1 MRLSRALLAK
11 RGTPAPAA
19 PVRIAHLG
27 LGAFHRAHQAWY
39 TANAADGADWG
50 IAAVAGRS
58 GELPAL
64 LRPQDGLYTLVE
76 RGPEG
81 DRFEVVSSIST
92 VNAADEH
99 VAFRRVMSAAGTGVV
114 TITVTEAGYA
124 VAPSGGLDLSAPGV
138 ASDAA
143 RLRALSIDA
152 RPTTML
158 GRLALGLELRRLSGA
173 GPIAV
178 VPCDNLPANGAVL
191 RDVLTEF
198 TEHALPALARDMPQ
212 LACFVSTSVDRIT
225 PRVSDTLAAE
235 VQEATGWTDAAPVA
249 AEPFSDWTL
258 CGEFPAGRPEWE
270 SAGALFV
277 DDAEPYEL
285 RKLWLLNGA
294 HSILAC
300 LGLLR
305 GRTTIAE
312 AIADRECAASVE
324 AWWDD
329 ATRNLDRSLRIEEYR
344 AALLQRFRNPRIE
357 HRLEQISRD
366 GLTKIAVRIVPVA
379 LRERHAGRTAD
390 GAAQAIAAWIVAAE
404 AGILGA
410 DARASETE
418 RALREGDHVAAM
430 LAALDPRLAAD
441 AELTARVREHARRLS
456 PV

>member
-1 MRLSRALLAK
+1 MRLSRALLA
-11 RGTPAPAA
+11 RQGAPAPTP

-39 TANAADGADWG
+39 TAHASGAEDWG
-50 IAAVAGRS
+50 IAAFAGRS
-58 GELPAL
+58 GDLPARL
-64 LRPQDGLYTLVE
+64 KPQDGLYTLVE
-76 RGPEG
+76 RGPSG
-81 DRFEVVSSIST
+81 DRFEVIPSISA
-92 VNAADEH
+92 VYAADEH
-99 VAFRRVMSAAGTGVV
+99 AAFRRVMSSRRTGVV

-124 VAPSGGLDLSAPGV
+124 ARPDGGLDHGAPGI

-143 RLRALSIDA
+143 QLRALSIDA
-152 RPTTML
+152 RPTTMI
-158 GRLALGLELRRLSGA
+158 GRLALGLELRRLSGV

-191 RDVLTEF
+191 EAVLREF
-198 TEHALPALARDMPQ
+198 AETALPALARDIPQ
-212 LACFVSTSVDRIT
+212 LASFVSTSVDRIT
-225 PRVSDTLAAE
+225 PRVTDDLAVE
-235 VQEATGWTDAAPVA
+235 VQTAVGWTDAAPVA

-258 CGEFPAGRPEWE
+258 CGEFPAGRPRWE
-270 SAGALFV
+270 SAGALLV

-305 GRTTIAE
+305 GHTTIAE
-312 AIADRECAASVE
+312 AMADGECVAAVAS
-324 AWWDD
+324 WWDD
-329 ATRNLDRSLRIEEYR
+329 AALNLHRSLRTEEYR

-366 GLTKIAVRIVPVA
+366 GLTKIGVRIVPVA
-379 LRERHAGRTAD
+379 LRERRAGRSAE
-390 GAAQAIAAWIVAAE
+390 GAARAIAAWIVAAE

-418 RALREGDHVAAM
+418 RALREGDRVAAM
-430 LAALDPRLAAD
+430 LAVLDPSLAAD
-441 AELTARVREHARRLS
+441 AEFTTRVREHARCLS
-456 PV
+456 PT